1 MDVRSRETV
10 VALVRDTSEDA
21 AVSSRGSLEDA
32 RTSARRRPVAARGM
46 RADIATSRGR
56 LDETRLVNDP
66 AAREEDAATCA
77 SATANMALGVIG
89 GEVGRP
95 RAGACASQA
104 NRSASVLSNRASRV
118 FHVSISQ
125 HLSLDEREK
134 PEKASSSAFHAA
146 TSGAHF
152 VGMQAPS
159 MQAPTVPSGT
169 LARPSASRFSA
180 GAVATPRAVRVSAAG
195 ARLGARR
202 FQAVVDRRRL
212 VAVTAVSTRPHPPPS
227 HAAARRLAGSRFALS
242 ETPRPDASLRPGAST
257 RAGALARR
265 ASHVTSA
272 GSRRLSEFP
281 VADRRAELNGMK
293 MAQLKPLCK
302 GSGLIQ
308 GGKKQEL
315 IARLLEHE
323 FGTTDDEAD
332 IDPKDDIVGL
342 AAEWRDGRA
351 AATGVSFG
359 EMDRVE
365 GALSSMEF
373 VDERAADAAFYEQGF
388 DDGGYARSS
397 EARGDQGVGASS
409 AAARVMGRDG
419 GGFDDGGGAGW
430 GDDGGGARDWY
441 AEEEQFAPAK
451 EELTAEARA
460 EAKRKAALKAERSL
474 ERRSAIVTALRTLA
488 TEREGFESDPRVHLE
503 AVSRAIE
510 RAYRNMR
517 HSAFA
522 KMDDRGRDVCVDI
535 NVATGTLA
543 ILAQRVGRG
552 GTVEWEIDDTEAFL
566 EAHSKRHQIRKLA
579 FAFTEEIN
587 EAVSAAAAE
596 SYLARDG
603 EMVEATV
610 VAQGRDG
617 EILLKLK
624 DGAFACLP
632 PEEAIPDK
640 RYAQGDRV
648 CALVIGV
655 EPRTWAADKR
665 APVLVSCGIAGLL
678 AEVLKAEV
686 PEVADGSVVIKGV
699 SRVSGKMSKVAV
711 AAGDLSDRSAVDPV
725 LACVG
730 AENARLRAIRERLG
744 GEVCQILPW
753 REDPEAFVAEALFP
767 AVIQRVTQMDA
778 AGTLDERGNA
788 RRMSKFVAYV
798 NRFDEAKAIGAAGI
812 NVKLAAALCG
822 CFIMVERH
830 KEPRASDAESGGWGN
845 AEDDEA
851 DDRWMRDTRDSD
863 AWASHTA
870 GAPIDLTDD
879 GLDELG
885 WPDLEPATRD
895 PTIAASVGSLDE
907 SRIALDESAM
917 DPRDDDANWEEVGP
931 GKVGVVTF
939 GGNLGLGIAGGCS
952 FMGDPEEFEAERLGD
967 AAEAAAFEGLGGA
980 AFEAEDENGFF
991 SDGADDADLFAD
1003 DDLFGEDWNQ

>member
-1 MDVRSRETV
+1 
-10 VALVRDTSEDA
+10 
-21 AVSSRGSLEDA
+21 
-32 RTSARRRPVAARGM
+32 
-46 RADIATSRGR
+46 
-56 LDETRLVNDP
+56 
-66 AAREEDAATCA
+66 
-77 SATANMALGVIG
+77 
-89 GEVGRP
+89 
-95 RAGACASQA
+95 
-104 NRSASVLSNRASRV
+104 
-118 FHVSISQ
+118 
-125 HLSLDEREK
+125 
-134 PEKASSSAFHAA
+134 
-146 TSGAHF
+146 
-152 VGMQAPS
+152 
-159 MQAPTVPSGT
+159 
-169 LARPSASRFSA
+169 
-180 GAVATPRAVRVSAAG
+180 
-195 ARLGARR
+195 
-202 FQAVVDRRRL
+202 
-212 VAVTAVSTRPHPPPS
+212 
-227 HAAARRLAGSRFALS
+227 
-242 ETPRPDASLRPGAST
+242 
-257 RAGALARR
+257 
-265 ASHVTSA
+265 
-272 GSRRLSEFP
+272 
-281 VADRRAELNGMK
+281 
-293 MAQLKPLCK
+293 
-302 GSGLIQ
+302 
-308 GGKKQEL
+308 
-315 IARLLEHE
+315 
-323 FGTTDDEAD
+323 
-332 IDPKDDIVGL
+332 
-342 AAEWRDGRA
+342 
-351 AATGVSFG
+351 
-359 EMDRVE
+359 
-365 GALSSMEF
+365 
-373 VDERAADAAFYEQGF
+373 
-388 DDGGYARSS
+388 
-397 EARGDQGVGASS
+397 
-409 AAARVMGRDG
+409 MGRDG

-441 AEEEQFAPAK
+441 AEEEPFAPVK

-517 HSAFA
+517 YSAFA

-610 VAQGRDG
+610 VAEGRDG

-665 APVLVSCGIAGLL
+665 APVLVSCSIAGLL

-711 AAGDLSDRSAVDPV
+711 AAAAGDRSAVDPV

-730 AENARLRAIRERLG
+730 ASQARLRAIRERLG

-767 AVIQRVTQMDA
+767 AVIQRVTQMDV
-778 AGTLDERGNA
+778 AGSLDERGNA

-885 WPDLEPATRD
+885 WPDLEPAET
-895 PTIAASVGSLDE
+895 PASL
-907 SRIALDESAM
+907 ALDESAPM
-917 DPRDDDANWEEVGP
+917 DPRDDEANWEEVGP

-952 FMGDPEEFEAERLGD
+952 FMGDPEEAEAERLGD
-967 AAEAAAFEGLGGA
+967 AAEAAAASLGGA
-980 AFEAEDENGFF
+980 AFEAEEEDENGFF
-991 SDGADDADLFAD
+991 SDGDDADLFAD

>member
-1 MDVRSRETV
+1 
-10 VALVRDTSEDA
+10 
-21 AVSSRGSLEDA
+21 
-32 RTSARRRPVAARGM
+32 
-46 RADIATSRGR
+46 
-56 LDETRLVNDP
+56 
-66 AAREEDAATCA
+66 
-77 SATANMALGVIG
+77 
-89 GEVGRP
+89 
-95 RAGACASQA
+95 
-104 NRSASVLSNRASRV
+104 
-118 FHVSISQ
+118 
-125 HLSLDEREK
+125 
-134 PEKASSSAFHAA
+134 
-146 TSGAHF
+146 
-152 VGMQAPS
+152 
-159 MQAPTVPSGT
+159 MQAPTVSSRT
-169 LARPSASRFSA
+169 LAHSLAPRFGA
-180 GAVATPRAVRVSAAG
+180 GAVATPRAVRASAAG
-195 ARLGARR
+195 PRLGARR
-202 FQAVVDRRRL
+202 FQAVDRRRP
-212 VAVTAVSTRPHPPPS
+212 TAVSTRRLPFLGGAAPPP
-227 HAAARRLAGSRFALS
+227 AGSR
-242 ETPRPDASLRPGAST
+242 AS
-257 RAGALARR
+257 RAAAPARR
-265 ASHVTSA
+265 ASHVA
-272 GSRRLSEFP
+272 RAASRQLSEFP
-281 VADRRAELNGMK
+281 VADRRAELSGMK

-302 GSGLIQ
+302 GSGLRQ
-308 GGKKQEL
+308 GGKKSEL
-315 IARLLEHE
+315 IDRLLEHE

-332 IDPKDDIVGL
+332 IDPRDDIVGL
-342 AAEWRDGRA
+342 ANEWRSGRA
-351 AATGVSFG
+351 VSGGVSFG

-365 GALSSMEF
+365 SALSSSGF

-441 AEEEQFAPAK
+441 AEEEHFAPAK

-552 GTVEWEIDDTEAFL
+552 GAVEWEIDDTEAFL

-579 FAFTEEIN
+579 FAFTEEID
-587 EAVSAAAAE
+587 EAVSAAATE

-610 VAQGRDG
+610 VAKGRDG
-617 EILLKLK
+617 EVLLKLK

-711 AAGDLSDRSAVDPV
+711 AAAAGDRSAVDPV

-798 NRFDEAKAIGAAGI
+798 NRFDEAKAIGAGGM

-830 KEPRASDAESGGWGN
+830 KEPRASDLYSGGWGN

-851 DDRWMRDTRDSD
+851 DDRWVSDARDARDARDND

-885 WPDLEPATRD
+885 WPDLEPATT

-907 SRIALDESAM
+907 SLALDESAMDPM

-939 GGNLGLGIAGGCS
+939 GGNLGLGITGGCS
-952 FMGDPEEFEAERLGD
+952 FMGDPEEAEAERLGD
-967 AAEAAAFEGLGGA
+967 AAEAAAASLGGA
-980 AFEAEDENGFF
+980 AFEAEEGDENGFF

>member
-1 MDVRSRETV
+1 
-10 VALVRDTSEDA
+10 
-21 AVSSRGSLEDA
+21 
-32 RTSARRRPVAARGM
+32 
-46 RADIATSRGR
+46 
-56 LDETRLVNDP
+56 
-66 AAREEDAATCA
+66 
-77 SATANMALGVIG
+77 
-89 GEVGRP
+89 
-95 RAGACASQA
+95 
-104 NRSASVLSNRASRV
+104 
-118 FHVSISQ
+118 
-125 HLSLDEREK
+125 
-134 PEKASSSAFHAA
+134 
-146 TSGAHF
+146 
-152 VGMQAPS
+152 
-159 MQAPTVPSGT
+159 
-169 LARPSASRFSA
+169 
-180 GAVATPRAVRVSAAG
+180 
-195 ARLGARR
+195 
-202 FQAVVDRRRL
+202 
-212 VAVTAVSTRPHPPPS
+212 
-227 HAAARRLAGSRFALS
+227 
-242 ETPRPDASLRPGAST
+242 
-257 RAGALARR
+257 
-265 ASHVTSA
+265 
-272 GSRRLSEFP
+272 
-281 VADRRAELNGMK
+281 
-293 MAQLKPLCK
+293 
-302 GSGLIQ
+302 
-308 GGKKQEL
+308 
-315 IARLLEHE
+315 
-323 FGTTDDEAD
+323 
-332 IDPKDDIVGL
+332 
-342 AAEWRDGRA
+342 
-351 AATGVSFG
+351 
-359 EMDRVE
+359 
-365 GALSSMEF
+365 
-373 VDERAADAAFYEQGF
+373 
-388 DDGGYARSS
+388 
-397 EARGDQGVGASS
+397 
-409 AAARVMGRDG
+409 MGRGG
-419 GGFDDGGGAGW
+419 GGFDDGGGGGW

-441 AEEEQFAPAK
+441 AEEEPFAPAK

-517 HSAFA
+517 YSAFA

-610 VAQGRDG
+610 VAEGRDG

-665 APVLVSCGIAGLL
+665 APVLVSCSIAGLL

-711 AAGDLSDRSAVDPV
+711 AAAAGDRSAVDPV

-730 AENARLRAIRERLG
+730 ASQARLRAIRERLG

-767 AVIQRVTQMDA
+767 AVIQRVTQMDV
-778 AGTLDERGNA
+778 AGSLDERGNA

-885 WPDLEPATRD
+885 WPDLEPAET
-895 PTIAASVGSLDE
+895 PASL
-907 SRIALDESAM
+907 ALDESAPM
-917 DPRDDDANWEEVGP
+917 DPRDDEANWEEVGP

-952 FMGDPEEFEAERLGD
+952 FMGDPEEAEAERLGD
-967 AAEAAAFEGLGGA
+967 AAEAAAASLGGA
-980 AFEAEDENGFF
+980 AFEAEEEDENGFF
-991 SDGADDADLFAD
+991 SDGDDDADLFAD

>member
-1 MDVRSRETV
+1 
-10 VALVRDTSEDA
+10 
-21 AVSSRGSLEDA
+21 
-32 RTSARRRPVAARGM
+32 
-46 RADIATSRGR
+46 
-56 LDETRLVNDP
+56 
-66 AAREEDAATCA
+66 
-77 SATANMALGVIG
+77 
-89 GEVGRP
+89 
-95 RAGACASQA
+95 
-104 NRSASVLSNRASRV
+104 
-118 FHVSISQ
+118 
-125 HLSLDEREK
+125 
-134 PEKASSSAFHAA
+134 
-146 TSGAHF
+146 
-152 VGMQAPS
+152 
-159 MQAPTVPSGT
+159 
-169 LARPSASRFSA
+169 
-180 GAVATPRAVRVSAAG
+180 
-195 ARLGARR
+195 
-202 FQAVVDRRRL
+202 
-212 VAVTAVSTRPHPPPS
+212 
-227 HAAARRLAGSRFALS
+227 
-242 ETPRPDASLRPGAST
+242 
-257 RAGALARR
+257 
-265 ASHVTSA
+265 
-272 GSRRLSEFP
+272 
-281 VADRRAELNGMK
+281 
-293 MAQLKPLCK
+293 
-302 GSGLIQ
+302 
-308 GGKKQEL
+308 
-315 IARLLEHE
+315 
-323 FGTTDDEAD
+323 
-332 IDPKDDIVGL
+332 
-342 AAEWRDGRA
+342 
-351 AATGVSFG
+351 
-359 EMDRVE
+359 
-365 GALSSMEF
+365 
-373 VDERAADAAFYEQGF
+373 
-388 DDGGYARSS
+388 
-397 EARGDQGVGASS
+397 
-409 AAARVMGRDG
+409 
-419 GGFDDGGGAGW
+419 
-430 GDDGGGARDWY
+430 
-441 AEEEQFAPAK
+441 
-451 EELTAEARA
+451 
-460 EAKRKAALKAERSL
+460 
-474 ERRSAIVTALRTLA
+474 
-488 TEREGFESDPRVHLE
+488 
-503 AVSRAIE
+503 VSRAIE

-552 GTVEWEIDDTEAFL
+552 GAVEWEIDDTEAFL

-579 FAFTEEIN
+579 FAFTEEID
-587 EAVSAAAAE
+587 EAVSAAATE

-610 VAQGRDG
+610 VAKGRDG
-617 EILLKLK
+617 EVLLKLK

-711 AAGDLSDRSAVDPV
+711 AAAAGDRSAVDPV

-798 NRFDEAKAIGAAGI
+798 NRFDEAKAIGAGGM

-830 KEPRASDAESGGWGN
+830 KEPRASDLYSGGWGN

-851 DDRWMRDTRDSD
+851 DDRWVSDARDARDARDND

-885 WPDLEPATRD
+885 WPDLEPAPT

-907 SRIALDESAM
+907 SLALDESAMDPM

-939 GGNLGLGIAGGCS
+939 GGNLGLGITGGCS
-952 FMGDPEEFEAERLGD
+952 FMGDPEEAEAERLGD
-967 AAEAAAFEGLGGA
+967 AAEAAAASLGGA
-980 AFEAEDENGFF
+980 AFEAEEGDENGFF

>member
-1 MDVRSRETV
+1 M
-10 VALVRDTSEDA
+10 
-21 AVSSRGSLEDA
+21 
-32 RTSARRRPVAARGM
+32 
-46 RADIATSRGR
+46 
-56 LDETRLVNDP
+56 
-66 AAREEDAATCA
+66 
-77 SATANMALGVIG
+77 
-89 GEVGRP
+89 
-95 RAGACASQA
+95 
-104 NRSASVLSNRASRV
+104 
-118 FHVSISQ
+118 
-125 HLSLDEREK
+125 
-134 PEKASSSAFHAA
+134 
-146 TSGAHF
+146 
-152 VGMQAPS
+152 
-159 MQAPTVPSGT
+159 
-169 LARPSASRFSA
+169 
-180 GAVATPRAVRVSAAG
+180 
-195 ARLGARR
+195 
-202 FQAVVDRRRL
+202 
-212 VAVTAVSTRPHPPPS
+212 
-227 HAAARRLAGSRFALS
+227 
-242 ETPRPDASLRPGAST
+242 
-257 RAGALARR
+257 
-265 ASHVTSA
+265 
-272 GSRRLSEFP
+272 
-281 VADRRAELNGMK
+281 
-293 MAQLKPLCK
+293 
-302 GSGLIQ
+302 
-308 GGKKQEL
+308 
-315 IARLLEHE
+315 
-323 FGTTDDEAD
+323 
-332 IDPKDDIVGL
+332 
-342 AAEWRDGRA
+342 
-351 AATGVSFG
+351 
-359 EMDRVE
+359 
-365 GALSSMEF
+365 
-373 VDERAADAAFYEQGF
+373 
-388 DDGGYARSS
+388 
-397 EARGDQGVGASS
+397 
-409 AAARVMGRDG
+409 
-419 GGFDDGGGAGW
+419 
-430 GDDGGGARDWY
+430 
-441 AEEEQFAPAK
+441 
-451 EELTAEARA
+451 
-460 EAKRKAALKAERSL
+460 
-474 ERRSAIVTALRTLA
+474 
-488 TEREGFESDPRVHLE
+488 
-503 AVSRAIE
+503 
-510 RAYRNMR
+510 
-517 HSAFA
+517 
-522 KMDDRGRDVCVDI
+522 
-535 NVATGTLA
+535 
-543 ILAQRVGRG
+543 
-552 GTVEWEIDDTEAFL
+552 EWEIDDTEAFL

-610 VAQGRDG
+610 VAEGRDG

-665 APVLVSCGIAGLL
+665 APVLVSCSIAGLL

-711 AAGDLSDRSAVDPV
+711 AAAAGDRSAVDPV

-730 AENARLRAIRERLG
+730 ASQARLRAIRERLG

-767 AVIQRVTQMDA
+767 AVIQRVTQMDV
-778 AGTLDERGNA
+778 AGSLDERGNA

-885 WPDLEPATRD
+885 WPDLEPATT
-895 PTIAASVGSLDE
+895 PASL
-907 SRIALDESAM
+907 ALDESAPM
-917 DPRDDDANWEEVGP
+917 DPRDDEANWEEVGP

-952 FMGDPEEFEAERLGD
+952 FMGDPEEAEAERLGD
-967 AAEAAAFEGLGGA
+967 AAEAAAASLGGA
-980 AFEAEDENGFF
+980 AFEAEEEDENGFF
-991 SDGADDADLFAD
+991 SDGDDDADLFAD